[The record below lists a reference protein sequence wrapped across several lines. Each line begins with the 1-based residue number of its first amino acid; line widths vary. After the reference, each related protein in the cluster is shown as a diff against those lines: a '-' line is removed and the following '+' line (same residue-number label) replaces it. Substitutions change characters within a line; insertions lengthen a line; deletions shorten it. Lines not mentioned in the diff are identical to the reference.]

1 MDAIHIM
8 SYDLHGSWESNADHH
23 APLYSRPWDTQQL
36 NCDYTVKHLMELGAP
51 AAKLVLGMPT
61 YGRSFTV
68 SGSTKTPPIPA
79 SGGGNAGPI
88 TKTSGY
94 LGYQE
99 ICLNIKNAGWTA
111 IEDEK
116 GPYAYSGSKD
126 AKDSWTILD
135 GN

>member
-1 MDAIHIM
+1 M
-8 SYDLHGSWESNADHH
+8 HH
-23 APLYSRPWDTQQL
+23 YILVPGIRNSLTVT
-36 NCDYTVKHLMELGAP
+36 YTVKHLMELGAP